1 MNVVPREELNTSFKP
16 GLVSI
21 IQIICLTGGKA
32 LGNAFLSKEM
42 RKAESSCVLL
52 SALLGG
58 SCRISCSAAEFNSKA
73 PLHPGETGI
82 LLHLPWAAPE

>member
-21 IQIICLTGGKA
+21 IQIICLTGGRA

-42 RKAESSCVLL
+42 RKAGKLV
-52 SALLGG
+52 
-58 SCRISCSAAEFNSKA
+58 R
-73 PLHPGETGI
+73 P
-82 LLHLPWAAPE
+82 PECFIGRKLQDKLQCC